1 VLTSWD
7 AGVRTTF
14 QTVHVKVETGRSVL
28 YGLVGAALCIGGVV
42 MFIQHIVND
51 ETDQVMMPIALTVI
65 GALILTYWVSGNS
78 KAFVQLDFTK
88 DKEVGSFQPAIISY
102 ATITNP
108 CNLFSCLG
116 KLPRHATRELKFNKK
131 DAFAA
136 TSMVCA
142 IRQGL
147 KEKLHGV
154 NKV

>member
-1 VLTSWD
+1 MQEESFDYEDV
-7 AGVRTTF
+7 
-14 QTVHVKVETGRSVL
+14 VHVRVESGRSML

-42 MFIQHIVND
+42 QLIQSIVD
-51 ETDQVMMPIALTVI
+51 ETGDVMMSIVLLVI
-65 GALILTYWVSGNS
+65 GGLILTYWASGNS

-88 DKEVGSFQPAIISY
+88 DKEVGSFQPALISY
-102 ATITNP
+102 DTITNP
-108 CNLFSCLG
+108 CNLFSCLA
-116 KLPRHATRELKFNKK
+116 KLRRHATRELKFAKK

-136 TSMVCA
+136 SSKICA